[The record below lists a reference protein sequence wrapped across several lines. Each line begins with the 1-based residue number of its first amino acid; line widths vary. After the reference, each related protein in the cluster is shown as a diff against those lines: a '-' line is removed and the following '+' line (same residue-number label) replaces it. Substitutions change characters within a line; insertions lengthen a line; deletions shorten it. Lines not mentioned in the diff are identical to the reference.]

1 VPAGRHRMTTGLRRI
16 GALLAALSERWVPD
30 AFAFAALLT
39 VAVFGLALGLT
50 DRGALALVGDWYR
63 GFWDLLA
70 FAMQMSL
77 VLVTGHALASAPLV
91 RRGLARLAAL
101 PRSGPAA
108 VALTAFCAGVLGL
121 VHWGLGL
128 VAGALLAR
136 EVALAAR
143 RRGIRVHV
151 PLAAAAGYLGLVV
164 WHSGL
169 SGSVPLLVNTEGH
182 FLHASIGLVPL
193 QETLFRPLN
202 LAYVAVVLGVA
213 PLLLAAMHPGDAEV
227 VEIAP
232 PSEEPRMPPPV
243 APERRGEGLAR
254 SPLLAWPIVA
264 GGAVYLVP
272 HLWSAGL
279 LAVDL
284 NLVNFAFLMM
294 GLALHG
300 SLADYAEA
308 AAEGARAAA
317 GVIVQFPFY
326 AGIMGLMVQSGLV
339 HVVADAFVALSTPLT
354 FPFWAMVSAALVNLA
369 VPSGGGQWAV
379 QGPIVIEAARALG
392 VDTGRA
398 TMAVVFGDQLTN
410 MIQPFWALPL
420 LGITGLR
427 AGQVLG
433 YTAVLMIVAFVAAAA
448 AITWLP

>member
-1 VPAGRHRMTTGLRRI
+1 MTTGLRRL
-16 GALLAALSERWVPD
+16 GALLAAVSERWVPD

-39 VAVFGLALGLT
+39 FAVYGLALGLT
-50 DRGALALVGDWYR
+50 DRGPLALVGDWYR

-91 RRGLARLAAL
+91 GRGLSRLAAW
-101 PRSGPAA
+101 PQSGPAA
-108 VALTAFCAGVLGL
+108 IALTAFCAGVLGL

-143 RRGIRVHV
+143 RRGVKVHL

-182 FLHASIGLVPL
+182 FLQASVGLVPL
-193 QETLFRPLN
+193 QQTLFRPLN
-202 LAYVAVVLGVA
+202 LAYVAAVLGLA
-213 PLLLAAMHPGDAEV
+213 PLLLAAMHPRDAEV
-227 VEIAP
+227 LEIAAP
-232 PSEEPRMPPPV
+232 PEAAQAPAPPGPR
-243 APERRGEGLAR
+243 RDGLAA
-254 SPLLAWPIVA
+254 SPWVAWLLVA

-284 NLVNFAFLMM
+284 NLVNFAFLML

-300 SLADYAEA
+300 SLAGYTEA
-308 AAEGARAAA
+308 ATDGAKAAA
-317 GVIVQFPFY
+317 GVILQFPFY
-326 AGIMGLMVQSGLV
+326 AGIMGLMVHSGLV
-339 HVVADAFVALSTPLT
+339 RIVADAFVAVSTPLT
-354 FPFWAMVSAALVNLA
+354 FPFWAMLSAALVNLA

-420 LGITGLR
+420 LAITGLR

-433 YTAVLMIVAFVAAAA
+433 YTAVTMLLAFGAAAA
-448 AITWLP
+448 AITFLP

>member
-1 VPAGRHRMTTGLRRI
+1 MTAGLRRI
-16 GALLAALSERWVPD
+16 GALLAAVSERWVPD

-39 VAVFGLALGLT
+39 FAVYGLALGLT
-50 DRGALALVGDWYR
+50 DRGPLALVGDWYR

-77 VLVTGHALASAPLV
+77 VLVTGHALANAPLV
-91 RRGLARLAAL
+91 GRGLSRLAAW
-101 PRSGPAA
+101 PQSGPTAI
-108 VALTAFCAGVLGL
+108 ALTAFCAGVLGL

-143 RRGIRVHV
+143 RRGVKVHL

-182 FLHASIGLVPL
+182 FLQASVGLVPL
-193 QETLFRPLN
+193 QQTLFRPLN
-202 LAYVAVVLGVA
+202 LAYVAVVLGLA
-213 PLLLAAMHPGDAEV
+213 PLLLAAMHPRDAEV
-227 VEIAP
+227 LEIAAP
-232 PSEEPRMPPPV
+232 PESAQAPAPPAPR
-243 APERRGEGLAR
+243 RDGLAA
-254 SPLLAWPIVA
+254 SPWVAWLLVA

-284 NLVNFAFLMM
+284 NLVNFAFLML

-300 SLADYAEA
+300 SLAGYAEA
-308 AAEGARAAA
+308 ATDGAKAAA
-317 GVIVQFPFY
+317 GVILQFPFY
-326 AGIMGLMVQSGLV
+326 AGIMGLMVHSGLV
-339 HVVADAFVALSTPLT
+339 RIVADAFVAVSTPLT

-398 TMAVVFGDQLTN
+398 TMAIVFGDQLTN

-420 LGITGLR
+420 LAITGLR

-433 YTAVLMIVAFVAAAA
+433 YTAVTMLLAFGAAAA
-448 AITWLP
+448 AITFLP